1 MAHQSAGGAGGGP
14 FAIEAEHLEKRYG
27 KEVRAL
33 SDLSFSVERGTVFAL
48 LGPNGAGKSTAVK
61 ILTAMTRP
69 DSGRARVTGID
80 VVAHPQ
86 RVRRVIGCVAQKD
99 AVDLE
104 ATGRENITLQGQLYG
119 MAMGDVRRRVTE
131 LLDHFQLNED
141 ADRLSR
147 SYSGGMRRKLGV
159 AMGLVHRPEV
169 LFLDEPTTG
178 LDPEARSSLWAEI
191 HRLAT
196 GDGVT
201 VLLTTHYLDEADHL
215 AQRLAIIDAGRL
227 VTDGTPDQLKSQLR
241 GDALSIQ
248 LDADAIVDDA
258 LRALSSQTGRL
269 RDVTSE
275 GRALHA
281 RVDDGARAVPGVLA
295 ALDAAGVMVAAVTV
309 SRPSLD
315 DVYLSHTGRS
325 FSAAHAGDSR

>member
-1 MAHQSAGGAGGGP
+1 MKAGASAAGP
-14 FAIEAEHLEKRYG
+14 LAIEAEHLEKRYG
-27 KEVRAL
+27 KDVRAL
-33 SDLSFSVERGTVFAL
+33 RDLTFQVERGTIFAL

-61 ILTAMTRP
+61 ILTTMTRP
-69 DSGRARVTGID
+69 DAGHARVAGID
-80 VVAHPQ
+80 VIANPQ

-119 MAMGDVRRRVTE
+119 MASGDLHGRVNA
-131 LLDHFQLNED
+131 LLAHFQLTES
-141 ADRLSR
+141 ADRVSR
-147 SYSGGMRRKLGV
+147 TYSGGMRRKLGV
-159 AMGLVHRPEV
+159 AMGLVHRPDV

-196 GDGVT
+196 SDGVS

-215 AQRLAIIDAGRL
+215 AQRVAIIDEGRV
-227 VTDGTPDQLKSQLR
+227 VTEGTPDQLKSQLR
-241 GDALSIQ
+241 GDAIDIQ
-248 LDADAIVDDA
+248 LDADAVVDEA
-258 LRALSSQTGRL
+258 LRALSQPNGRL
-269 RDVTSE
+269 RDLTNE
-275 GRALHA
+275 GRAVHA
-281 RVDDGARAVPGVLA
+281 RVDDGASAVPGVLA
-295 ALDAAGVMVAAVTV
+295 ALDAAGVVVASVTV

-325 FSAAHAGDSR
+325 FNAAHAGDSR

>member
-1 MAHQSAGGAGGGP
+1 MMAGASAAGP
-14 FAIEAEHLEKRYG
+14 LAIEAEHLEKRYG
-27 KEVRAL
+27 KDVRAL
-33 SDLSFSVERGTVFAL
+33 RDLTFQVERGTIFAL

-61 ILTAMTRP
+61 ILTTMTRP
-69 DSGRARVTGID
+69 DAGHARVAGID
-80 VVAHPQ
+80 VIANPQ

-119 MAMGDVRRRVTE
+119 MASGDLHGRVNA
-131 LLDHFQLNED
+131 LLAHFQLTES
-141 ADRLSR
+141 ADRVSR
-147 SYSGGMRRKLGV
+147 TYSGGMRRKLGV
-159 AMGLVHRPEV
+159 AMGLVHRPDV

-196 GDGVT
+196 SDGVS

-215 AQRLAIIDAGRL
+215 AQRVAIIDEGRV
-227 VTDGTPDQLKSQLR
+227 VTEGTPDQLKSQLR
-241 GDALSIQ
+241 GDAIDIQ
-248 LDADAIVDDA
+248 LDADAVVDEA
-258 LRALSSQTGRL
+258 LRALSQPNGRL
-269 RDVTSE
+269 RDLTNE
-275 GRALHA
+275 GRAVHA
-281 RVDDGARAVPGVLA
+281 RVDDGASAVPGVLA
-295 ALDAAGVMVAAVTV
+295 ALDAAGVVVASVTV

-325 FSAAHAGDSR
+325 FNAAHAGDSR

>member
-131 LLDHFQLNED
+131 LLDHFQLTED

>member
-1 MAHQSAGGAGGGP
+1 MKAGASAAGP
-14 FAIEAEHLEKRYG
+14 LAIEAEHLEKRYG
-27 KEVRAL
+27 KDVRAL
-33 SDLSFSVERGTVFAL
+33 RDLTFQVERGTIFAL

-61 ILTAMTRP
+61 ILTTMTRP
-69 DSGRARVTGID
+69 DGGHARVAGID
-80 VVAHPQ
+80 VIANPQ

-119 MAMGDVRRRVTE
+119 MTSGDLHRRVNA
-131 LLDHFQLNED
+131 LLDHFQLTES
-141 ADRLSR
+141 ADRVSR
-147 SYSGGMRRKLGV
+147 AYSGGMRRKLGV
-159 AMGLVHRPEV
+159 AMGLVHRPDV

-196 GDGVT
+196 SDGVS

-215 AQRLAIIDAGRL
+215 AQRVAIIDEGRV
-227 VTDGTPDQLKSQLR
+227 VTEGTPDQLKSQLR
-241 GDALSIQ
+241 GDAIDIQ
-248 LDADAIVDDA
+248 LDADAAVDEA
-258 LRALSSQTGRL
+258 LRALSRQNGRL
-269 RDVTSE
+269 RDLTNE

-281 RVDDGARAVPGVLA
+281 RVDDGASAVPGVLA
-295 ALDAAGVMVAAVTV
+295 ALDAAGVVVASVTV
-309 SRPSLD
+309 SHPSLD

-325 FSAAHAGDSR
+325 FNAAHAGDSR